1 MVNED
6 TNAYMSPAATHKLAT
21 QPESGKALL

>member
-6 TNAYMSPAATHKLAT
+6 TNAQMSPAAIHKLAI